1 MTSSLDARY
10 GRSQGSRSRRRVIA
24 IVAGAAGVAVVGAWV
39 IWVGLLSPA
48 ATVDVDTTGYSHAQ
62 NAIDVSYQLNVEP
75 GTAVVCAVEALD
87 EKFGVVGWKL
97 VELPASTERI
107 RHLEARV
114 RITQPATTGLIHS
127 CWTA

>member
-1 MTSSLDARY
+1 
-10 GRSQGSRSRRRVIA
+10 
-24 IVAGAAGVAVVGAWV
+24 
-39 IWVGLLSPA
+39 
-48 ATVDVDTTGYSHAQ
+48 
-62 NAIDVSYQLNVEP
+62 
-75 GTAVVCAVEALD
+75 VVCAVEALD